1 MTMLWTDFNNN
12 GFLDPWKEFERMER
26 MISRFMRGGDSYDF
40 PAANMWIAPDN
51 SVVTTEVPGI
61 EPNNIDI
68 SVSGKTVTLR
78 GARKTDELKE
88 GGAYHRRE
96 RRHGQFSRTVEL
108 PFNIEADKVHA
119 RFSKGILSIVL
130 PRAEAEKPR
139 KIEIK
144 SE

>member
-12 GFLDPWKEFERMER
+12 GFLDPWKEFERMEQ
-26 MISRFMRGGDSYDF
+26 MISRFMRGDSYDF
-40 PAANMWIAPDN
+40 PAANMWIATDN
-51 SVVTTEVPGI
+51 AVVTTEVPGI

-144 SE
+144 AE